1 MKRKLLYKIK
11 FIVIRKKANYLMIY
25 YENYS
30 NSMIFLNNID
40 FSVIIRRILI
50 TCVEIVKVSQY
61 VEGTYAR

>member
-1 MKRKLLYKIK
+1 MG
-11 FIVIRKKANYLMIY
+11 KKANYLMIY

>member
-1 MKRKLLYKIK
+1 
-11 FIVIRKKANYLMIY
+11 MIY

-61 VEGTYAR
+61 VEVTYAR